1 MVFACNLLCASA
13 NAREYEE
20 QVRIG
25 DKMGALQNVFS
36 PNLSWR
42 TMISSFF
49 SAFDQFRTMTPIDV
63 VDILVVAYIIY
74 RVMKLLKDT
83 SAARLAKGI
92 LILVLIMLF
101 ASFLRLTMISWLL
114 RNALSVGVFAVVVIF
129 QPELR
134 RLLEQI
140 GKGNLSRML
149 IPDTDPNVVE
159 SMIVATVSACADMSR
174 TKTGAL
180 IVFERK
186 ERLGEIIATGTR
198 VDAAPSAELIK
209 NIFFKNSPLHDG
221 AMIVRAG
228 RVCAA
233 GCVLP
238 LSGNQGLSRDLG
250 TRHRA
255 AVGMSETADSVLVVV
270 SEETGAI
277 SVAIGGMLKRS
288 RASCSAMNSGTGTK
302 KAVLPPSA
310 TSGREVPASE
320 EEFYQKAR
328 FSAEA
333 PVAGTVYRSVGS
345 CYGY

>member
-1 MVFACNLLCASA
+1 
-13 NAREYEE
+13 
-20 QVRIG
+20 
-25 DKMGALQNVFS
+25 
-36 PNLSWR
+36 
-42 TMISSFF
+42 
-49 SAFDQFRTMTPIDV
+49 MTPIDV

-180 IVFERK
+180 IVFERR
-186 ERLGEIIATGTR
+186 ERLGEIISTGTM

-238 LSGNQGLSRDLG
+238 LSGNQSLSRDLG

-255 AVGMSETADSVLVVV
+255 AVGMSESADSVLVVV
-270 SEETGAI
+270 SEETGSI
-277 SVAIGGMLKRS
+277 SVAIGGMLKRHLSPDMLRKLLENELLDSEKQEKS
-288 RASCSAMNSGTGTK
+288 RLAAIRDMWKGG
-302 KAVLPPSA
+302 
-310 TSGREVPASE
+310 
-320 EEFYQKAR
+320 
-328 FSAEA
+328 
-333 PVAGTVYRSVGS
+333 AGK
-345 CYGY
+345 

>member
-1 MVFACNLLCASA
+1 
-13 NAREYEE
+13 
-20 QVRIG
+20 
-25 DKMGALQNVFS
+25 
-36 PNLSWR
+36 
-42 TMISSFF
+42 
-49 SAFDQFRTMTPIDV
+49 MTPIDV

-101 ASFLRLTMISWLL
+101 ASFLHLTMISWLL
-114 RNALSVGVFAVVVIF
+114 RNALSVGVFAVVIIF

-149 IPDTDPNVVE
+149 IPDTDPDVVE

-277 SVAIGGMLKRS
+277 SVAIGGMLKRHLSPEILQKMLESELLGDELRSKNDKS
-288 RASCSAMNSGTGTK
+288 RIAAIRDKWKGG
-302 KAVLPPSA
+302 
-310 TSGREVPASE
+310 
-320 EEFYQKAR
+320 
-328 FSAEA
+328 
-333 PVAGTVYRSVGS
+333 AGK
-345 CYGY
+345 

>member
-1 MVFACNLLCASA
+1 
-13 NAREYEE
+13 
-20 QVRIG
+20 
-25 DKMGALQNVFS
+25 
-36 PNLSWR
+36 
-42 TMISSFF
+42 
-49 SAFDQFRTMTPIDV
+49 MTPTDV

-92 LILVLIMLF
+92 LVLVLIMLF
-101 ASFLRLTMISWLL
+101 ASFLHLTMISWLL

-134 RLLEQI
+134 RLLEQL

-277 SVAIGGMLKRS
+277 SVAIGGMLKRHLSPEILQKMLESELLGDELRNKNEKS
-288 RASCSAMNSGTGTK
+288 RIAAIRDKWKGG
-302 KAVLPPSA
+302 
-310 TSGREVPASE
+310 
-320 EEFYQKAR
+320 
-328 FSAEA
+328 
-333 PVAGTVYRSVGS
+333 AGK
-345 CYGY
+345 

>member
-1 MVFACNLLCASA
+1 M
-13 NAREYEE
+13 
-20 QVRIG
+20 
-25 DKMGALQNVFS
+25 
-36 PNLSWR
+36 
-42 TMISSFF
+42 
-49 SAFDQFRTMTPIDV
+49 FDQFRTMSPIDV
-63 VDILVVAYIIY
+63 VDILIVAYIIY

-101 ASFLRLTMISWLL
+101 ASVLHLTMISWLL
-114 RNALSVGVFAVVVIF
+114 RNALGVGAFAMVVIF

-159 SMIVATVSACADMSR
+159 SMIESTVSACADMAK

-186 ERLGEIIATGTR
+186 ERLGEIISTGTM
-198 VDAAPSAELIK
+198 VDAEPSPELIK

-221 AMIVRAG
+221 AMIVRGG

-255 AVGMSETADSVLVVV
+255 AVGMSESADSVLVVV
-270 SEETGAI
+270 SEETGSI
-277 SVAIGGMLKRS
+277 SVAIGGMLKRHLTPEVLKKMLESELLGGDIKTEKS
-288 RASCSAMNSGTGTK
+288 RIAAIRDKWKGG
-302 KAVLPPSA
+302 
-310 TSGREVPASE
+310 
-320 EEFYQKAR
+320 
-328 FSAEA
+328 
-333 PVAGTVYRSVGS
+333 AGK
-345 CYGY
+345 

>member
-1 MVFACNLLCASA
+1 
-13 NAREYEE
+13 
-20 QVRIG
+20 
-25 DKMGALQNVFS
+25 
-36 PNLSWR
+36 
-42 TMISSFF
+42 
-49 SAFDQFRTMTPIDV
+49 MTPIDV

-101 ASFLRLTMISWLL
+101 ASFLHLTMISWLL

-277 SVAIGGMLKRS
+277 SVAIGGMLKRHLSPEILQKMLESELLGDELRNRNGKS
-288 RASCSAMNSGTGTK
+288 RIAAIRDKWKGG
-302 KAVLPPSA
+302 
-310 TSGREVPASE
+310 
-320 EEFYQKAR
+320 
-328 FSAEA
+328 
-333 PVAGTVYRSVGS
+333 AGK
-345 CYGY
+345 

>member
-1 MVFACNLLCASA
+1 
-13 NAREYEE
+13 
-20 QVRIG
+20 
-25 DKMGALQNVFS
+25 
-36 PNLSWR
+36 
-42 TMISSFF
+42 MISSFF

-83 SAARLAKGI
+83 SAARL
-92 LILVLIMLF
+92 

-277 SVAIGGMLKRS
+277 SVAIGGMLKRHLSPEILQKMLESELLGDELRNRNEKS
-288 RASCSAMNSGTGTK
+288 RIAAIRDKWKGG
-302 KAVLPPSA
+302 
-310 TSGREVPASE
+310 
-320 EEFYQKAR
+320 
-328 FSAEA
+328 
-333 PVAGTVYRSVGS
+333 AGK
-345 CYGY
+345 